1 VNNTE
6 RKRFTSHD
14 CSQDKEFK
22 HCTILAHSWSKIVTS
37 LKCSNRLYQ
46 LEIDFSKGFFKC
58 DKLQVGCIG
67 LSDVHHVFWPM
78 IFIVCESENQINS
91 VRLLQTAIQIFDQ
104 CAISNVRYLLKDGG
118 TAIQSGYEI
127 IKEKRAD
134 FRSSRCMAHMFRAG
148 FTRGG
153 GYQ

>member
-1 VNNTE
+1 M
-6 RKRFTSHD
+6 
-14 CSQDKEFK
+14 
-22 HCTILAHSWSKIVTS
+22 
-37 LKCSNRLYQ
+37 
-46 LEIDFSKGFFKC
+46 
-58 DKLQVGCIG
+58 GCIG